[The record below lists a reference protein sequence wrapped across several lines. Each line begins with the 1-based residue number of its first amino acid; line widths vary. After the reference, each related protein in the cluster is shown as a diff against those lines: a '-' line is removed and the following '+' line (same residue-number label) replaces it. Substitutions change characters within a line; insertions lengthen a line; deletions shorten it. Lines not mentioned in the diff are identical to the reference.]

1 MSDYLGNLLV
11 RSFIPGVGV
20 QPRLPSL
27 FDPQPFSDQLARPF
41 EPEVQAVI
49 TNEPDA
55 TQPRLQRPAAPNA
68 PPVVPREPA
77 GSDAKRSFRK
87 HAEPAEGAGQPADL
101 PSDPA
106 PAALERPAPYLPARP
121 TSSLMATIRARPVY
135 PAESP
140 AQTTSSEKAAD
151 LKRLDSRIERSPAGD
166 RESIVPRSSAD
177 GSWSQAAPEA
187 RGIAGRSREEAMPAE
202 IRRMERPVQ
211 PRTTAIRPTT
221 LALPQSPARQAPL
234 TTPAPTI
241 NITIGRVEVR
251 AVQPSSSA
259 RSKVKAPSILSLNDY
274 LDGRSRERRR

>member
-20 QPRLPSL
+20 QPRVPSL
-27 FDPQPFSDQLARPF
+27 FDPQPFSDQLATPF

-55 TQPRLQRPAAPNA
+55 TQPRLQRAAAPNA
-68 PPVVPREPA
+68 PPVVPLEPA
-77 GSDAKRSFRK
+77 GSDSKRPSRK
-87 HAEPAEGAGQPADL
+87 RAETADRAGKPADL

-140 AQTTSSEKAAD
+140 AQTTSPEKAAD
-151 LKRLDSRIERSPAGD
+151 LKRLGSRAERSPTAD

-187 RGIAGRSREEAMPAE
+187 RGIAGRSREEARPAE
-202 IRRMERPVQ
+202 IRRMDRPVQ
-211 PRTTAIRPTT
+211 PRTTAIRPTP

-234 TTPAPTI
+234 TTPAPAI

>member
-20 QPRLPSL
+20 QPRVPSL
-27 FDPQPFSDQLARPF
+27 FDPQPFSDQLATPF

-55 TQPRLQRPAAPNA
+55 TQPRLQRAAAPNA
-68 PPVVPREPA
+68 PPVVPLEPA
-77 GSDAKRSFRK
+77 GSDSKRPSRK
-87 HAEPAEGAGQPADL
+87 RAETADRAGKPADL

-121 TSSLMATIRARPVY
+121 ASSLVAANPVRPAS

-140 AQTTSSEKAAD
+140 AQKTFSEKAAD
-151 LKRLDSRIERSPAGD
+151 LKRLDSRLERSPAGD
-166 RESIVPRSSAD
+166 RESIVSRSPAD

-187 RGIAGRSREEAMPAE
+187 RGIAGQSPEEARPAE
-202 IRRMERPVQ
+202 VQRMERPVQ
-211 PRTTAIRPTT
+211 PRTTAIRPTP
-221 LALPQSPARQAPL
+221 LALPQSPAKQAPL
-234 TTPAPTI
+234 TTPAPAI

-251 AVQPSSSA
+251 AVQPSSPA
-259 RSKVKAPSILSLNDY
+259 RSKVKTPSILSLNDY
-274 LDGRSRERRR
+274 LEGRSRERRR

>member
-20 QPRLPSL
+20 QPRVPSL

-41 EPEVQAVI
+41 EPEVEAVI

-55 TQPRLQRPAAPNA
+55 TEPRLQRAAAPNA
-68 PPVVPREPA
+68 PPVVPLEPA
-77 GSDAKRSFRK
+77 GSDPKRSFLK
-87 HAEPAEGAGQPADL
+87 HAEPAEGAGKPAGL
-101 PSDPA
+101 RSDPA
-106 PAALERPAPYLPARP
+106 PATLERPAPYLPAQP
-121 TSSLMATIRARPVY
+121 ASSLVAAIPSRPAS
-135 PAESP
+135 PAESS
-140 AQTTSSEKAAD
+140 AQKTSSEKATD
-151 LKRLDSRIERSPAGD
+151 LRRPDSRLERSPAGD
-166 RESIVPRSSAD
+166 RESIASRSPAD

-187 RGIAGRSREEAMPAE
+187 RGIAGQSREEARPAE
-202 IRRMERPVQ
+202 VQRMERPVQ
-211 PRTTAIRPTT
+211 PRTTAIRPTP